1 MATEYNHKSVLEY
14 ILNHHDDIIDSVDI
28 DSRSPLHI
36 GASNSCADCVKVIR
50 ARCSAKVL
58 YLSVLLSD
66 SFKSWS

>member
-1 MATEYNHKSVLEY
+1 MAAEYNHKSVLEY

-50 ARCSAKVL
+50 AR
-58 YLSVLLSD
+58 
-66 SFKSWS
+66 